1 FTMNKNHE
9 MDYSKKTSTPTLQLD
24 SQLIVKKSFWKT
36 SIFQMIIGLSLGL
49 VVGHYFP
56 SFATELSPLSTAFMK
71 LIKAVVGLIIFCTIA
86 VGIAKIGSQAS
97 VGRIAIK
104 SILYFEIMTTLAMI
118 IGLIVAKIFE
128 PGKNMNIDPAQL
140 DPSGLS
146 NFSHTAESHT
156 IIGWLMTI
164 IPDTFV
170 SAFTQGNILP
180 ILFVAIFLGIA
191 FLKMGSAAEP
201 IINLIEKLSE
211 AIFIV
216 VGMIMKLA
224 PLAIFGAISY
234 TIGKYGLQSFI
245 PLIKFLLLFYTCCL
259 IFVFCIL
266 SSVSFYFKI
275 NILKLIRYF
284 KEELILAFSTAS
296 SEAALPNVIRKLEQH
311 GYKKHVV
318 GFVIPAGFSFNLDGS
333 SMYFVMAIIFL
344 AQACNIPLTLMQEIT
359 LILIFMVTSKGI
371 AGVAGSGFVT
381 LIATLSIF
389 PYIPVA
395 AVVLLLG
402 IDRFM
407 DSMRTFTNLIGNIVA
422 VCIIDQSE
430 KAKQIAQ

>member
-1 FTMNKNHE
+1 
-9 MDYSKKTSTPTLQLD
+9 YSKKTSTPTLQLD

-245 PLIKFLLLFYTCCL
+245 
-259 IFVFCIL
+259 
-266 SSVSFYFKI
+266 
-275 NILKLIRYF
+275 
-284 KEELILAFSTAS
+284 
-296 SEAALPNVIRKLEQH
+296 
-311 GYKKHVV
+311 
-318 GFVIPAGFSFNLDGS
+318 
-333 SMYFVMAIIFL
+333 
-344 AQACNIPLTLMQEIT
+344 
-359 LILIFMVTSKGI
+359 
-371 AGVAGSGFVT
+371 
-381 LIATLSIF
+381 
-389 PYIPVA
+389 
-395 AVVLLLG
+395 
-402 IDRFM
+402 
-407 DSMRTFTNLIGNIVA
+407 
-422 VCIIDQSE
+422 
-430 KAKQIAQ
+430 